1 MEKINNQKFIKVI
14 AAEGY
19 VLTTYKEGDD
29 IREFNYFSE
38 GALPLS
44 YNIDDIREIPIAEA
58 EALDAQAREAI
69 ESDN

>member
-1 MEKINNQKFIKVI
+1 MERINNQKFIKVI

-58 EALDAQAREAI
+58 EALSTQAREAF

>member
-1 MEKINNQKFIKVI
+1 METINNQKFIKVI

-19 VLTTYKEGDD
+19 VLTTYKDGDD
-29 IREFNYFSE
+29 IREFNYFNE

-44 YNIDDIREIPIAEA
+44 YNINDIREIPIAEA
-58 EALDAQAREAI
+58 EALSIQAAEAF